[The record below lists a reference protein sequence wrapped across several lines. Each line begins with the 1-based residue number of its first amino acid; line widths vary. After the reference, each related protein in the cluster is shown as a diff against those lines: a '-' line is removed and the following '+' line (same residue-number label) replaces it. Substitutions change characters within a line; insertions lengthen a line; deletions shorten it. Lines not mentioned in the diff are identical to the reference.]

1 MTTEPM
7 PENAT
12 SATPTPP
19 DVIPPMSSDAPQD
32 APPPDINL
40 ADLLIALGQ
49 EKITWL
55 SVTLMAA
62 LLGVVMS
69 WLAQPVFVARSSI
82 LPAQQSGNTSA
93 LAGLGGLGGLAG
105 LAGVAGLAGAMKSSD
120 DMYIAFMRSQTVQLA
135 LIEQLNLKERYGAKT
150 LDDTRDALNRQ
161 LSLVS
166 DKKSGLIIVLAQDQ
180 DPAFAA
186 QLANQQVVELNVLL
200 SRLAVTEAQQRRM
213 YLEQQVAKT
222 QKDLVDAEV
231 RFKEAQQKSGIRV
244 TSMLAESGIRAG
256 ADLRSQIMSKE
267 LQMQT
272 LGRFATAQNPEMV
285 RMAGELSVLRAQL
298 KKLEEGTGQITPASP
313 LQQEAS
319 QAFRDLKNQEAMLD
333 AFVRQL
339 EVAKLDEAK
348 EGPAVQ
354 VLDVAIAP
362 EVRAQPQRKKMV
374 IAYAVV
380 GLAIG
385 LVLAVLKALLRY
397 LNGTPS
403 GRARLGQF
411 RQAWGMGFLR

>member
-1 MTTEPM
+1 MT
-7 PENAT
+7 NASST
-12 SATPTPP
+12 DNVTNAAATVAETAP
-19 DVIPPMSSDAPQD
+19 D
-32 APPPDINL
+32 DINL

-55 SVTLMAA
+55 SVTLLAA

-69 WLAQPVFVARSSI
+69 LLATPVFVARSSI
-82 LPAQQSGNTSA
+82 LPAQQGGNTSA
-93 LAGLGGLGGLAG
+93 LAGLGGLAG
-105 LAGVAGLAGAMKSSD
+105 LAGVAGLASAMKSSEE
-120 DMYIAFMRSQTVQLA
+120 MYIAFMHSQSVQLA
-135 LIEQLNLKERYGAKT
+135 LIEQLQLKERYKAKT
-150 LDDTRDALNRQ
+150 LDDTRDELNKQ
-161 LSLVS
+161 LSLVA
-166 DKKSGLIIVLAQDQ
+166 DKKSGLIIVSAQDQ

-186 QLANQQVVELNVLL
+186 QLANQQVAELNVLL

-222 QKDLVDAEV
+222 QKSLVEVEV

-256 ADLRSQIMSKE
+256 ADLRAQVMAKE
-267 LQMQT
+267 LQMQM
-272 LGRFATAQNPEMV
+272 LGRFATPQNTEML
-285 RMAGELSVLRAQL
+285 RLAGELSALRAQL
-298 KKLEEGTGQITPASP
+298 KKIEEGTGQSTPASP

-339 EVAKLDEAK
+339 EVAKIDEAK

-354 VLDVAIAP
+354 VVDVAMAP
-362 EVRAQPQRKKMV
+362 EVRARPQRKKMV
-374 IAYAVV
+374 IAYALV

-385 LVLAVLKALLRY
+385 LVLAVLKALLRH
-397 LNGTPS
+397 LKGTPS
-403 GRARLGQF
+403 GRIRLGQF
-411 RQAWGMGFLR
+411 RQAWGFGFSR

>member
-1 MTTEPM
+1 
-7 PENAT
+7 
-12 SATPTPP
+12 
-19 DVIPPMSSDAPQD
+19 
-32 APPPDINL
+32 
-40 ADLLIALGQ
+40 
-49 EKITWL
+49 
-55 SVTLMAA
+55 
-62 LLGVVMS
+62 
-69 WLAQPVFVARSSI
+69 
-82 LPAQQSGNTSA
+82 
-93 LAGLGGLGGLAG
+93 
-105 LAGVAGLAGAMKSSD
+105 
-120 DMYIAFMRSQTVQLA
+120 
-135 LIEQLNLKERYGAKT
+135 
-150 LDDTRDALNRQ
+150 
-161 LSLVS
+161 
-166 DKKSGLIIVLAQDQ
+166 
-180 DPAFAA
+180 
-186 QLANQQVVELNVLL
+186 
-200 SRLAVTEAQQRRM
+200 
-213 YLEQQVAKT
+213 
-222 QKDLVDAEV
+222 
-231 RFKEAQQKSGIRV
+231 
-244 TSMLAESGIRAG
+244 
-256 ADLRSQIMSKE
+256 LRSQIMSKE

-380 GLAIG
+380 GLVIG
-385 LVLAVLKALLRY
+385 LVLAMLKALLRY